1 MKTMSISIILAV
13 ALLASI
19 PAGGQTPT
27 PGGFTCAPAP
37 CVLPPT
43 LASEGTSLVT
53 DTPIA
58 SNPLDQKT
66 LLLGGDDWNCTT
78 ADVGFHLST
87 DRGSEWELAEC
98 MPGLQLGQFYYTAVD
113 EPSVGYDLKGNA
125 YVSAIYFYVTEEEDY
140 GLVAVQKSSNG
151 TTWGKPRAALL
162 QSGVTTFYSTHLA
175 VDASA
180 SSPWAGAVYVSGVLV
195 SDQNYDNQVWMSHS
209 NDGGKTWK
217 QVAVDTVQK
226 YPKAEEALTRM
237 AVGKDGTVYVTWQ
250 RCLIKNDA
258 CHPASLVML
267 SKSVDGGSTWSTPI
281 KIATVHDRS
290 LPHTFEGVDNYPSIA
305 VDNSDGPYAGNL
317 YVVMYNWT
325 GTYLKVIMIRSTD
338 GGTTWSKP
346 LPLAPKTDTHDQWF
360 PAISASP
367 GGLVGVSWLDRRNDP
382 NDIDY
387 QAFAAISYDGGKS
400 FAPNWQLTQ
409 AFSDPEKGSG
419 NNWMG
424 DYTGN
429 TWSGDDE
436 FIAAWMDSSFSAYL
450 QEAVGG
456 VRLK

>member
-1 MKTMSISIILAV
+1 MRKLTICIALATAILAATHAHGQ
-13 ALLASI
+13 ALDASAAS
-19 PAGGQTPT
+19 PAEL
-27 PGGFTCAPAP
+27 TCSPAP

-43 LASEGTSLVT
+43 LASEGTILVT

-58 SNPLDQKT
+58 SNPLDQDT

-87 DRGSEWELAEC
+87 DRGSEWELVEC
-98 MPGLQLGQFYYTAVD
+98 MPGLPLGKRYYTAVD

-125 YVSAIYFYVTEEEDY
+125 YVSAIYGYSTEEAYY

-151 TTWGKPRAALL
+151 TSWGKPRVALL
-162 QSGVTTFYSTHLA
+162 QPGVTNFFLTHLT

-180 SSPWAGAVYVSGVLV
+180 SSPWANSVYVSGILV
-195 SDQNYDNQVWMSHS
+195 SHSGYDNQVWVSHS
-209 NDGGKTWK
+209 NDGGTTWK

-226 YPKAEEALTRM
+226 YPKGDAFTRT
-237 AVGKDGTVYVTWQ
+237 AVGKDGTVYVTWLGG
-250 RCLIKNDA
+250 RGPSC
-258 CHPASLVML
+258 PVML
-267 SKSVDGGSTWSTPI
+267 SRSSDGGNTWSIPAQIARVQTVDG
-281 KIATVHDRS
+281 
-290 LPHTFEGVDNYPSIA
+290 LPHTFERVYDYPSIA
-305 VDNSDGPYAGNL
+305 VDNSDGPYAGNI
-317 YVVMYNWT
+317 YVVMYTWT
-325 GTYLKVIMIRSTD
+325 GSYLKVQMIRSTD

-346 LPLAPKTDTHDQWF
+346 LRLAPKTDTHDQFF
-360 PAISASP
+360 PAISVSQH
-367 GGLVGVSWLDRRNDP
+367 GLVGVSWLDRRNDP

-387 QAFAAISYDGGKS
+387 QAFAAISHDGGKS
-400 FAPNWQLTQ
+400 FGPNWQLTT

-419 NNWMG
+419 NDWMG

-429 TWSGDDE
+429 TWSGDSE
-436 FIAAWMDSSFSAYL
+436 FIAAWMDSSFSTYL